1 MKSFMV
7 FALAAAGVEATFK
20 NASPF
25 KCPANTDN
33 KCNPK
38 QSSGFDWSDLNL
50 GGFANYGDFNFN
62 GWSCGSSGSGGRFTG
77 SPAGKFI
84 SGTCHSDKGKSPS
97 FGCGPSVDKFSL
109 GSIKVEPEFDCDLE
123 FHYEMPDGSSC
134 KHRNSCKKSGTVV
147 KNTQCGGAKKVT
159 IVYPPQPNKPKQSC
173 SVKVPTVSFDCSTAS
188 STKPVTTT
196 KTASTTSTSKP
207 VTTTSSVKT
216 TSTTAAGSSSVPAQT
231 TSSVA
236 PGTTTTSTVRGEES
250 TSTAPGASTITTAP
264 GESTTVTLPGESTTV
279 PVEESTSVSPG
290 ETSSAPAGETTSASI
305 PGAETTSASV
315 PGAETTASV
324 PGAETTSVSPGET
337 TTAPAQGTST
347 VVTLSTPITTVITTE
362 FETTSTIFST
372 VVSTITQCEPTV
384 TNCPV
389 KGGVT
394 TTVVTVAVSTTICPV
409 TETLTTVIS
418 TSTIP
423 AQPTSAPGGGESTV
437 VSPGESTVVAPGEST
452 AVTPGQSTVVAPGV
466 TSAPG
471 EATSTG
477 AVATTIVTSAKP
489 VETLPCPG
497 VVPSC
502 LNTFMFSLGCKDN
515 TDTECYCPDAI
526 FVKNIYDCLYAHGE
540 SDQIIS
546 EAVIFFQGICA
557 PWVDKNPAVITA
569 PTVTSYITVTA
580 APTIA
585 PVYTTIVI
593 DATTVEPCTDDA
605 GEIIPGSSTTVIVA
619 TTVPV
624 PQVGFTTGTAGVVDI
639 IPITAAPV
647 FNGGGGSNGGGAV
660 ITTNGTTISVPTGT
674 GSIRPTQ
681 SVVFAGS
688 NRVGTSFGLAA
699 GIALLAA
706 FGL

>member
-33 KCNPK
+33 KCTPK
-38 QSSGFDWSDLNL
+38 QVSGFDWNDLNL
-50 GGFANYGDFNFN
+50 GGFANYNDFSFN
-62 GWSCGSSGSGGRFTG
+62 GWSCGSSGSGGRFSG
-77 SPAGKFI
+77 QPGGKFI

-97 FGCGPSVDKFSL
+97 FGCGPAVDKFSL

-134 KHRNSCKKSGTVV
+134 KHRNACKKSGTVV

-159 IVYPPQPNKPKQSC
+159 IVYPPQPNKPKKSC

-188 STKPVTTT
+188 STKPVTST
-196 KTASTTSTSKP
+196 KKSSTSIL
-207 VTTTSSVKT
+207 VTTTSEVKT
-216 TSTTAAGSSSVPAQT
+216 TSTTAAATTSVPAET
-231 TSSVA
+231 TSSVS
-236 PGTTTTSTVRGEES
+236 PGETTTATVPDESTV
-250 TSTAPGASTITTAP
+250 TTAP
-264 GESTTVTLPGESTTV
+264 GESTTVTLPAEETTSVSPGESTTV
-279 PVEESTSVSPG
+279 PAE
-290 ETSSAPAGETTSASI
+290 ETTA
-305 PGAETTSASV
+305 TV
-315 PGAETTASV
+315 PGAETTTAPAPGEETTTAPAPGEETTTATV
-324 PGAETTSVSPGET
+324 PGEETTSVSPGET
-337 TTAPAQGTST
+337 TTAPVEEPTTTAPAET
-347 VVTLSTPITTVITTE
+347 VTLSTPITTVITTE
-362 FETTSTIFST
+362 FESTSTIFST

-384 TNCPV
+384 PDCPV
-389 KGGVT
+389 GGGVT
-394 TTVVTVAVSTTICPV
+394 TTVATVVVSTTICPV

-418 TSTIP
+418 TSVIP
-423 AQPTSAPGGGESTV
+423 AQPTSAPAGGET
-437 VSPGESTVVAPGEST
+437 TVVAPGEST
-452 AVTPGQSTVVAPGV
+452 VVVPGESTVVAPGV
-466 TSAPG
+466 TSAPAG
-471 EATSTG
+471 ATSTAG
-477 AVATTIVTSAKP
+477 VPTTIATSIKP
-489 VETLPCPG
+489 VETLPCPS

-502 LNTFMFSLGCKDN
+502 LNTFLFSVGCQDN

-526 FVKNIYDCLYAHGE
+526 FVKSVYDCLYAHGE

-557 PWVDKNPAVITA
+557 PWVDKNPAVVTA

-580 APTIA
+580 APTVA

-605 GEIIPGSSTTVIVA
+605 GEIIPGSSTTVVIA

-624 PQVGFTTGTAGVVDI
+624 PQVGFTTGTAGVVDVV
-639 IPITAAPV
+639 PITAAPI
-647 FNGGGGSNGGGAV
+647 FNGGEGSNGGGAV
-660 ITTNGTTISVPTGT
+660 ITGNGTTITVPTGT
-674 GSIRPTQ
+674 GSVRPTQ
-681 SVVFAGS
+681 SVVLAGS
-688 NRVGTSFGLAA
+688 NRVGTSFGFAA